1 MNRHRI
7 GKDWRGSFKAGHS
20 LQRKFVGRTEAEPLP
35 TWGWPIARHGP
46 DVPVISSYLPPGQLR
61 MDRNMKQTLLLKT
74 GSDPENVKELHLL
87 ADQRD

>member
-46 DVPVISSYLPPGQLR
+46 DVPVISSYLPPGLAQNGPEYETDLAPE
-61 MDRNMKQTLLLKT
+61 DRK
-74 GSDPENVKELHLL
+74 
-87 ADQRD
+87 